1 MNRPEH
7 ANLWNRIQQFEF
19 DDAGA
24 TITFSRKLADQQ
36 KWSTAFTAKA
46 IEEYRKFI
54 FLCCISP
61 NGASPSKTVDE
72 VWHLHLT
79 YTQSY
84 WNAFCKKTLGKDI
97 HHYPSAGGTQE
108 NHKHVNWYAETLTLY
123 REIFGTLPPADIW
136 PTAGTQS
143 LIDDSTW
150 LIPGNLIL
158 TIVCLLLLPFVIS
171 YAITGTMSPYSL
183 AGQDFLLFYALM
195 VAATIISYFRL
206 QNEKLIFIKQLIEKN
221 FPANVTVFQLA
232 NFLYGKHRALQTCI
246 VDLYRRDLVK
256 VISKKRLLIRNKS
269 NKTLPNEQNPL
280 MTYWLTSAELSNV
293 NYKTI
298 SGDWYNQEAFN
309 HPMLQRLIVL
319 TKQMVS
325 AKIKFFILFFTGIIG
340 IARIMQGIHNER
352 PVVFLVLEIIAL
364 IVVVVI
370 MEKKMSEKKVLY
382 DVAEGVLREKGGD
395 GSLFTDTVVRD
406 FAVHGQSVTDLL
418 PAGLALASLFALFPV
433 LNNPRA
439 GWVNTVTGM
448 TGDWGGGSSCSSCS
462 SGSSCSGGSS
472 CGGGGCGG
480 CGGGG
485 GD

>member
-7 ANLWNRIQQFEF
+7 AELWNRIQQFEF

-24 TITFSRKLADQQ
+24 AITFSRKLADQQ
-36 KWSTAFTAKA
+36 KWSPAYTAKA

-84 WNAFCKKTLGKDI
+84 WNAFCKKTLEKDI
-97 HHYPSAGGTQE
+97 HHYPSAGGTRE
-108 NHKHVNWYAETLTLY
+108 NHKHTNWYAETLALY
-123 REIFGTLPPADIW
+123 QHVFGTMPPADIW
-136 PTAGTQS
+136 TTAGEPL

-150 LIPGNLIL
+150 LMPGNLIL
-158 TIVCLLLLPFVIS
+158 IIVCLLLLPFVIS

-183 AGQDFLLFYALM
+183 AGPDFLLFYALLI
-195 VAATIISYFRL
+195 AATTICYYRL
-206 QNEKLIFIKQLIEKN
+206 QKAKLTFMQQLIEKN

-232 NFLYGKHRALQTCI
+232 NFLYGKHRAVQTGI
-246 VDLYRRDLVK
+246 VDLYQRDLLK
-256 VISKKRLLIRNKS
+256 VNSKQELIIHNTRYHS
-269 NKTLPNEQNPL
+269 TPNEQNPL
-280 MTYWLTSAELSNV
+280 IASWQTTPENSQVAYE
-293 NYKTI
+293 TI
-298 SGDWYNQEAFN
+298 SGKWYNQEAFN
-309 HPMLQRLIVL
+309 HPVLQRLIVL

-325 AKIKFFILFFTGIIG
+325 AKIKFFVLFFTGIIG

-364 IVVVVI
+364 IIVVVI
-370 MEKKMSEKKVLY
+370 LEKKMSEKQVLY
-382 DVAEGVLREKGGD
+382 DVVEGVLREKAGD
-395 GSLFTDTVVRD
+395 GSLHTDTVVRE
-406 FAVHGQSVTDLL
+406 FAVHGPSITDLL
-418 PAGLALASLFALFPV
+418 PAGLAMASLFVLFPMI
-433 LNNPRA
+433 NNPRA
-439 GWVNTVTGM
+439 GWVDTGASM
-448 TGDWGGGSSCSSCS
+448 ASNCSSSDSSCS
-462 SGSSCSGGSS
+462 SGSSCSGDSS
-472 CGGGGCGG
+472 CSGGGCGG